1 MRIISF
7 REFSYIIGILAGK
20 IQAAHVL
27 QHDLQINMLSVKEI
41 RNQLS
46 RSMFRQNQESQF
58 PARPRLSRLYSDK
71 FYPSVVI

>member
-46 RSMFRQNQESQF
+46 RSMFRQNQESQLGF
-58 PARPRLSRLYSDK
+58 IPINFIHQLSFDIH
-71 FYPSVVI
+71 F